1 MKKVNV
7 AEILPVLNIL
17 FESVKR
23 ILALIDMLRKG
34 KIDPKLVDIN
44 KWNDALEALE
54 KLETK

>member
-7 AEILPVLNIL
+7 TEILPVLNIL

>member
-7 AEILPVLNIL
+7 TEILPVLNIL

-23 ILALIDMLRKG
+23 IMVLIDMLRKG